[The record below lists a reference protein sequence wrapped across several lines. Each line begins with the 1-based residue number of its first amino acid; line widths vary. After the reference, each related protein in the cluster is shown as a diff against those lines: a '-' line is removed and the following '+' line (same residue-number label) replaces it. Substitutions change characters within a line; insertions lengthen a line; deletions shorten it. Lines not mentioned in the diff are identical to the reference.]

1 MLYNIRRL
9 TISVLILALAGAV
22 GFGDWC
28 LAVIAHHG

>member
-1 MLYNIRRL
+1 MLYKVRS
-9 TISVLILALAGAV
+9 ISISLLVAALAGAV